1 MKTHTKSCSGAD
13 TSTVPCR
20 TLLEVHGPALKDHRT
35 PILKSQNSSWRHT
48 VKIWKIKS
56 RCQLVRFAAS
66 ASKSCAKA
74 STDPFETPLSP
85 GAQCFGFSNFLFFD
99 TFFSLGSWRNSQIFW
114 KIKFQIWKISA
125 QKSGK
130 LRKSASDPRIR
141 HSRPHRTD
149 FQPFADP
156 YR

>member
-1 MKTHTKSCSGAD
+1 M
-13 TSTVPCR
+13 
-20 TLLEVHGPALKDHRT
+20 
-35 PILKSQNSSWRHT
+35 
-48 VKIWKIKS
+48 KIWKIKS

-74 STDPFETPLSP
+74 STDPFRTPLSP

-130 LRKSASDPRIR
+130 LQKSASDPRIR

-156 YR
+156 YRQYSMNALDLGLTSGDYLFSGKLI